1 MIIFEDLDWLELL
14 VPAAAARS
22 WSSEGNTS
30 FSFEACLS
38 ASYMAT
44 NSLYVV
50 KLNMSS
56 KLSPL
61 VSDLELSLMIKL
73 SHAR

>member
-1 MIIFEDLDWLELL
+1 
-14 VPAAAARS
+14 
-22 WSSEGNTS
+22 
-30 FSFEACLS
+30 
-38 ASYMAT
+38 MAT

-61 VSDLELSLMIKL
+61 VSDLELSLMMKL
-73 SHAR
+73 SHAL